1 MYRWI
6 IFTFAATVLIL
17 TMVAAAAAQ
26 GRGFRGGAIFRAGP
40 AGPMAP
46 GRAFIGRP
54 PLPVIGSRVH
64 AGPLGFARFPRTI
77 VVPPVIGYYSPYIYP
92 APTLFET
99 PYSPYVGSAYSD
111 PAYVPPA
118 AAAPVMNQ
126 REVDLAYQVGRL
138 SEEIEQLRE
147 QQNLRSSPAPQTQA
161 ATERPRIPTALVFRD
176 GHRLEIQN
184 YAIAGQTLWVF
195 DEKTADKISTT
206 DLNLDATWKENRER
220 GVRFPLPEK

>member
-6 IFTFAATVLIL
+6 ILTLGATVLIL
-17 TMVAAAAAQ
+17 AMAAAAAAQ

-40 AGPMAP
+40 PGPVAP

-54 PLPVIGSRVH
+54 PAPAFGPRVH
-64 AGPLGFARFPRTI
+64 AGPFGFARFPRTI
-77 VVPPVIGYYSPYIYP
+77 IVPPVIGYYAPYIWP

-99 PYSPYVGSAYSD
+99 PYSPYVGSAYSE

-118 AAAPVMNQ
+118 AAAPVVNQ

-138 SEEIEQLRE
+138 SEEIEQLRQ
-147 QQNLRSSPAPQTQA
+147 QQNVRSSPPPQTQV
-161 ATERPRIPTALVFRD
+161 ATERPRILTVLVFRD
-176 GHRLEIQN
+176 GHRIEIQN
-184 YAIAGQTLWVF
+184 YAMVGQTLWVF
-195 DEKTADKISTT
+195 DEKAAEKISIN
-206 DLNLDATWKENRER
+206 DLDLDATWKENRER